1 MNDKR
6 LRFGMVGAG
15 GIAQAYA
22 EAFKNW
28 DVARIVAVA
37 DTRLRRPRRFAE
49 GIGCQSYDSYQ
60 AMAKKEKLDA
70 VMVCTPPVTHPE
82 ICLYFLERKVHVLCE
97 KPLSIDVK
105 NARLMVEAA
114 ADANVKLT
122 MASKFRYV
130 EDVIRAKSIV
140 TSGIL
145 GEIVLFENAF
155 TSRVDMSSRWNAESK
170 ISGGGVLIDNGTH
183 SVDLMRYFL
192 GPLADVQVVEGKRV
206 QGLAVED
213 TVRIFVRS
221 ISGIMGTV
229 DLSWSI
235 NKELDSYIN
244 IYGSHGTVFVGW
256 KESKYRQSSSRDWV
270 VFGKGYDKVQAFRS
284 QINNFCK
291 AIRGEETL
299 LINAEDALASVEVIE
314 AAYAALRQN
323 HWTAVDR
330 KRQRWQKTAQLQG
343 RRPQR
348 RMTVRIHP
356 TAIIEEGVEIGPGTS
371 IWDHVHIRHS
381 TRIGEQCIIGEKT
394 YIAYG
399 VRIGNRVKINA
410 FVYICT
416 A

>member
-1 MNDKR
+1 MTDKR
-6 LRFGMVGAG
+6 LKFGMIGAG

-28 DVARIVAVA
+28 DVARMVAVA
-37 DTRLRRPRRFAE
+37 DTRSEAAEALSE
-49 GIGCQSYDSYQ
+49 GIGCQSYNSYQ

-70 VMVCTPPVTHPE
+70 VVVCTPPVTHPE
-82 ICLYFLERKVHVLCE
+82 ICLYFLERNVHVLCE

-105 NARLMVEAA
+105 NAKLMVEAA
-114 ADANVKLT
+114 RRAQVKLT

-140 TSGIL
+140 ASGIL

-183 SVDLMRYFL
+183 SVDLMRYFI
-192 GPLADVQVVEGKRV
+192 GPLAEVQVVEGKRV

-221 ISGIMGTV
+221 ISGVMGTI

-284 QINNFCK
+284 QLHNFCK
-291 AIRGEETL
+291 AIVGEESL
-299 LINAEDALASVEVIE
+299 LINSEDALASVEVIE

-323 HWTAVDR
+323 QWTTVSQKVGNGRKPERFRPAAVNP
-330 KRQRWQKTAQLQG
+330 L
-343 RRPQR
+343 
-348 RMTVRIHP
+348 
-356 TAIIEEGVEIGPGTS
+356 
-371 IWDHVHIRHS
+371 
-381 TRIGEQCIIGEKT
+381 
-394 YIAYG
+394 
-399 VRIGNRVKINA
+399 
-410 FVYICT
+410 
-416 A
+416 